1 MGSVRKNQR
10 KRCILLADTNT
21 VKQLEKKA
29 LTIREELIR
38 LCNHVPIHIGGDMSV
53 CDVMTVIWQYAM
65 KYDPQNPKMESR
77 DRFILSKGHAAA
89 VTSLNQALLGCYK
102 MEDIFNEYATDYG
115 RFGMHSC
122 NLINPHVEVSTGS
135 LGHGLPVAAGIAQA
149 LRLKGN
155 WQSRVYV
162 VMGDGEQAEG
172 SLWETAMSAPNFKL
186 GNLVGVIDR
195 NRCSLMGYTEERFP
209 LENLPEKW
217 RAFHWNVIE
226 VYGHDMNA
234 LIDVFDNLPPAD
246 SDVPTLIVCNT
257 EKGHGVSFMAN
268 NPDWHMGN
276 ITDETMNKAL
286 AELKAAYK
294 EKWGED

>member
-1 MGSVRKNQR
+1 M
-10 KRCILLADTNT
+10 ADTST
-21 VKQLEKKA
+21 VKMLEGKA
-29 LTIREELIR
+29 LTIREQLLR

-65 KYDPQNPKMESR
+65 KYDPQNPKMEER

-89 VTSLNQALLGCYK
+89 VTSLNQALLGCYD
-102 MEDIFNEYATDYG
+102 MQDIFNEYATNYG

-149 LRLKGN
+149 LKLKGN
-155 WQSRVYV
+155 TTSRVYV

-172 SLWETAMSAPNFKL
+172 SIWEAALSAPQFKL

-195 NRCSLMGYTEERFP
+195 NRCSLMGYTEERMP
-209 LENLPEKW
+209 MDDLAEKW
-217 RAFHWNVIE
+217 RAFRWNVIE
-226 VYGHDMNA
+226 IDGHDMNQ
-234 LIDVFDNLPPAD
+234 LIDTFDNLPDPT
-246 SDVPTLIVCNT
+246 SDVPTLIICDT

-276 ITDETMNKAL
+276 ITEETLNKAL
-286 AELKAAYK
+286 AEVQDAYK
-294 EKWGED
+294 AKWGEE

>member
-1 MGSVRKNQR
+1 M
-10 KRCILLADTNT
+10 ADTST
-21 VKQLEKKA
+21 VKMLEGKA
-29 LTIREELIR
+29 LTIREQLLR

-65 KYDPQNPKMESR
+65 KYDPQNPKMEER

-89 VTSLNQALLGCYK
+89 VTSLNQALLGCYD
-102 MEDIFNEYATDYG
+102 MQDIFNEFATNYG

-149 LRLKGN
+149 LKLKGN
-155 WQSRVYV
+155 TTSRVYV

-172 SLWETAMSAPNFKL
+172 SIWEAALSAPQFKL

-195 NRCSLMGYTEERFP
+195 NRCSLMGYTEERMP
-209 LENLPEKW
+209 MDDLAEKW
-217 RAFHWNVIE
+217 RAFRWNVIE
-226 VYGHDMNA
+226 IDGHDMNQ
-234 LIDVFDNLPPAD
+234 LIDTFDNLPDPT
-246 SDVPTLIVCNT
+246 SDVPTLIICDT

-276 ITDETMNKAL
+276 ITEETLNNAL
-286 AELKAAYK
+286 AEVQDAYK
-294 EKWGED
+294 AKWGEE

>member
-1 MGSVRKNQR
+1 M
-10 KRCILLADTNT
+10 ADAST
-21 VKQLEKKA
+21 VKQLEQKA
-29 LTIREELIR
+29 LTIRQELIR

-65 KYDPQNPKMESR
+65 KYDPSNPKMEDR

-122 NLINPHVEVSTGS
+122 NLINDHVEVSTGS

-155 WQSRVYV
+155 TTSRVFV

-209 LENLPEKW
+209 LGSLADKW
-217 RAFHWNVIE
+217 RAFGWNVIE
-226 VYGHDMNA
+226 IDGHDMNA
-234 LIDVFDNLPPAD
+234 LIDTFDNLPAPTG
-246 SDVPTLIVCNT
+246 DVPTLIICDT

-268 NPDWHMGN
+268 NPAWHMGN
-276 ITDETMNKAL
+276 ITEETMNKAL
-286 AELKAAYK
+286 AELQADFDK
-294 EKWGED
+294 KWGDA